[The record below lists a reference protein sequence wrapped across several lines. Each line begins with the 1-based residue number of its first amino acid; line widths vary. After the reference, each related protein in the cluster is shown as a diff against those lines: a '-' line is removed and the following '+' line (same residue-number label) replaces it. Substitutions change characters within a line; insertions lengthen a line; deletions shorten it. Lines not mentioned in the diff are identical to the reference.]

1 MSMSERSRGD
11 VAAKPGWAAT
21 AASRARTPSVG
32 EASATAQIATPVAGS
47 TTSNVAAVSPS
58 TQRPSMYS

>member
-1 MSMSERSRGD
+1 MSERSRGD

-21 AASRARTPSVG
+21 AASRARIPSAG
-32 EASATAQIATPVAGS
+32 EASATEQSVSPVAGS
-47 TTSNVAAVSPS
+47 TTSNVAAGSAS